1 MDITAC
7 ISFMFLHACGHG
19 TRTGSLHRLACV
31 GLWLQRD
38 TIPAA
43 LYFSNEETGGL
54 EDPT

>member
-1 MDITAC
+1 
-7 ISFMFLHACGHG
+7 MFLHACGHG